1 MSAKRILVWPPQ
13 GKPIEIYESD
23 LDSFIMKGWTDKE
36 PQPKKARSYKA
47 EIETEEATEEN

>member
-23 LDSFIMKGWTDKE
+23 LNSFIMKGWTDKE

-47 EIETEEATEEN
+47 EIETEEATEE